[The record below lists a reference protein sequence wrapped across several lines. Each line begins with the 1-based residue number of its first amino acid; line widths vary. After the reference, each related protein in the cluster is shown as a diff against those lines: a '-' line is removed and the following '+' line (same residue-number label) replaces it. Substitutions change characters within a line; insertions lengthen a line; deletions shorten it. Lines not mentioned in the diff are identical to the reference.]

1 MLNFLAQ
8 HWGSIL
14 IGAIIVIVVALVI
27 VKMYRDH
34 KKGQVLLRLRMQQL
48 SFRRHVP
55 QRQVVLHG
63 VFTGVA
69 RYFTALRL
77 FHDMGQ

>member
-1 MLNFLAQ
+1 MKMLNFLAP

-34 KKGQVLLRLRMQQL
+34 KKGKSSCGCGCSNCPSAGMC
-48 SFRRHVP
+48 HK
-55 QRQVVLHG
+55 G
-63 VFTGVA
+63 K
-69 RYFTALRL
+69 
-77 FHDMGQ
+77 